1 MESLQPMAPALALAG
16 SVLGVVAVVG
26 WLTLQHRFQRFA
38 RPYEELARA
47 AEKDGVSTALQ
58 AQILGVERNSE
69 RIQAAM
75 DYAHRIETQLG
86 FALQGVGFL
95 KYDAFEDI
103 RGSQSY
109 SLCLLDVHRNGFVI
123 TSIAGRNDYRG
134 YAKPV
139 VNGVCDLALSDEEKQ
154 VLEMAKERLG
164 KTTPADVVATA
175 AKPAKPVDVKPQSS
189 DPKPKPEP
197 THA

>member
-16 SVLGVVAVVG
+16 TVLGVVAVIG

-38 RPYEELARA
+38 RPYEALAQA
-47 AEKDGVSTALQ
+47 ADKDGVATALQ
-58 AQILGVERNSE
+58 AQILGLERNSE
-69 RIQAAM
+69 RIEQAM
-75 DYAHRIETQLG
+75 DYARRIETQLG

-109 SLCLLDVHRNGFVI
+109 SLCLLDVHRHGFII

-139 VNGVCDLALSDEEKQ
+139 VNGACDLALSDEEKQ
-154 VLEMAKERLG
+154 VLEMAKERLN
-164 KTTPADVVATA
+164 KTTPAAGSAPAAAT
-175 AKPAKPVDVKPQSS
+175 KPSATSKKPQA
-189 DPKPKPEP
+189 EP
-197 THA
+197 AHA

>member
-1 MESLQPMAPALALAG
+1 MESLQPLAPALALVG
-16 SVLGVVAVVG
+16 TVLGVVAVVG
-26 WLTLQHRFQRFA
+26 WLILNHRFGRFA
-38 RPYEELARA
+38 RPYEELAQA
-47 AEKDGVSTALQ
+47 AEKDGVATALQ
-58 AQILGVERNSE
+58 AQILGVERNAE
-69 RIQAAM
+69 RIEAAM
-75 DYAHRIETQLG
+75 DYARRIETQLG

-139 VNGVCDLALSDEEKQ
+139 VNGACDLALSDEEKQ
-154 VLEMAKERLG
+154 VLEMAKVRLG
-164 KTTPADVVATA
+164 ETTPAPTPVA
-175 AKPAKPVDVKPQSS
+175 AKPGKPAAS
-189 DPKPKPEP
+189 KPEP
-197 THA
+197 APAHA

>member
-1 MESLQPMAPALALAG
+1 MESLQPLAPLLALAG
-16 SVLGVVAVVG
+16 IVLGVVAVVG
-26 WLTLQHRFQRFA
+26 WSVLAHRFRRFA

-47 AEKDGVSTALQ
+47 AEKEGVPAALQ
-58 AQILGVERNSE
+58 AQIRGLERNSE
-69 RIQAAM
+69 RIEAAM
-75 DYAHRIETQLG
+75 EYTRRIETQLG

-109 SLCLLDVHRNGFVI
+109 SLCLLDVHQNGFVI

-139 VNGVCDLALSDEEKQ
+139 KNGVCDLALSDEEKRAL
-154 VLEMAKERLG
+154 VMAKERLG
-164 KTTPADVVATA
+164 ATVPARSTPAA
-175 AKPAKPVDVKPQSS
+175 AAPPADAKK
-189 DPKPKPEP
+189 KPEP
-197 THA
+197 AHT

>member
-16 SVLGVVAVVG
+16 TVLGVVAVIG

-38 RPYEELARA
+38 RPYEELAQA
-47 AEKDGVSTALQ
+47 AGKDGVATALQ
-58 AQILGVERNSE
+58 AQLLGVERNSE
-69 RIQAAM
+69 RIEQAM
-75 DYAHRIETQLG
+75 DYARRIETQLG

-109 SLCLLDVHRNGFVI
+109 SLCLLDVQRNGFII

-139 VNGVCDLALSDEEKQ
+139 VAGVCDLALSDEEKQ
-154 VLEMAKERLG
+154 VLQMAKDRLDT
-164 KTTPADVVATA
+164 TTPAAGSAPASAT
-175 AKPAKPVDVKPQSS
+175 KPVTAKKPQA
-189 DPKPKPEP
+189 EP
-197 THA
+197 AAV